1 MPQIELALATVLGT
15 ELYMFLA
22 SRIVHAQLV
31 VGRRTQH
38 IAFVVAQRHVVGM
51 FTVVQGI
58 SDVGAVRVALLK
70 RHRHF
75 DTADQRQVQAMGVT
89 RVRPCQS

>member
-1 MPQIELALATVLGT
+1 MLLPP
-15 ELYMFLA
+15 
-22 SRIVHAQLV
+22 RIVHAQLV

-51 FTVVQGI
+51 FTVVEGMGN
-58 SDVGAVRVALLK
+58 VGAIRVALLE

-75 DTADQRQVQAMGVT
+75 GTADQRQMQAMGVT
-89 RVRPCQS
+89 GVGACQS